1 MSHAGAGSL
10 LRKASKLFKFELLRV
25 PVLAAAL
32 ALAGGCAPAD
42 EADDAD
48 SSEAALGTTTTI
60 SFDAGWRHRVTG
72 DLQKG
77 KKVRVVYDAGRLTT
91 CRGDINGGPG
101 WSITGYWR
109 IDGGPVRSFAA
120 GGLAAG
126 GGADPG
132 FTLDA
137 SGDLELWFQNTS
149 RWGCSAYD
157 SNLGQNYRFA
167 VAPAAHEPGWIGD
180 VRFAID
186 RMTCDGICDG
196 SLRPVTGEIQYDT
209 WARQRAAVRA
219 VTFEVWKQG
228 VTDRDNPDLWR
239 ELDVQ
244 VHARVGAS
252 GAFSSSW
259 VSFDKRVGDNAR
271 YAIDLRALDPIPG
284 HFTVQ
289 DANDC
294 PAFELGVPGGA
305 SGALV
310 DAVVEL
316 FVTVN
321 GVEVRPAG
329 PGSVFRVRY
338 ANYKSLYAPCVP

>member
-1 MSHAGAGSL
+1 MRAAVVAG
-10 LRKASKLFKFELLRV
+10 
-25 PVLAAAL
+25 AL

-42 EADDAD
+42 EADDVE
-48 SSEAALGTTTTI
+48 SSESALGASATI
-60 SFDAGWRHRVTG
+60 TFDAGWRHRVTG

-91 CRGDINGGPG
+91 CRGDIQGGPG

-109 IDGGPVRSFAA
+109 VGGGPVRSFGA
-120 GGLAAG
+120 GGLAAAS
-126 GGADPG
+126 GADQG

-157 SNLGQNYRFA
+157 SNLGQNYRFV
-167 VAPAAHEPGWIGD
+167 VAPAAHEPGWVGD
-180 VRFAID
+180 VRYAID
-186 RMTCDGICDG
+186 RATCGGICDG
-196 SLRPVTGEIQYDT
+196 SLRPVTGEIPYDT

-219 VTFEVWKQG
+219 VTFEVWKEG

-239 ELDVQ
+239 QLDVQ

-252 GAFSSSW
+252 GAFTSSW
-259 VSFDKRVGDNAR
+259 VSFDKRVGNNAR

-284 HFTVQ
+284 HFTIQ

-294 PAFELGVPGGA
+294 PAFELGVPA
-305 SGALV
+305 DPSGAYV

-321 GVEVRPAG
+321 GVEVRPSG

-338 ANYKSLYAPCVP
+338 TNYKSLYAPCVP